1 METPPFGIS
10 LALER
15 DEARRAL
22 KEAIA
27 HRLEAV
33 CVGWSEEDFAS
44 LVDQVASTTLKY
56 NPQLKAV
63 ISTERD

>member
-15 DEARRAL
+15 EEARRAL
-22 KEAIA
+22 KKAIA
-27 HRLEAV
+27 QRLEAV
-33 CVGWSEEDFAS
+33 CAGWSEEDFAA

-63 ISTERD
+63 VDKERD

>member
-10 LALER
+10 LAPER
-15 DEARRAL
+15 EEARRAL
-22 KEAIA
+22 KEVIA
-27 HRLEAV
+27 QRLEAV
-33 CVGWSEEDFAS
+33 CVGWSEEDFNA

-63 ISTERD
+63 IDPERD